1 MKWFYNLKLSHKLQM
16 GFLLV
21 AGVAAI
27 IEYVGLTSTSKVA
40 SGSEEMYANGFVP
53 MRELAAS
60 RGTFFEARYQTI
72 AAVSLR
78 SPDDRRKALETF
90 QSDYQT
96 INEHFNNYLHT
107 RLNDSQKSAATKLGT
122 ELADYH
128 REAESA
134 FALAIEMK
142 DQEAVRRLN
151 GNMHDIGAELTND
164 FQRLLDANDQLGKN
178 EELANQAIAS
188 TAARQIIVFLI
199 AGIVVAM
206 VLGWTL
212 ARLIGGPVKQLQEA
226 ARRLALGD
234 VIVDIKSDTADE
246 IGSLTRSFQDLA
258 ALIKERV
265 FAAERIAAG
274 DLQTEVKTTSE
285 QDVLARSLQS
295 LVATLKGLVQEMSTM
310 SLQHDAGDIDAAI
323 DAKKFHGAFN
333 EVAAGI
339 NKMVAG
345 HIIVKKKAM
354 ACLAEL
360 GRGNFEAPLDK
371 FPGKKAFIN
380 DTIEQVRANL
390 ENLITDT
397 QSLSDAAIHGR
408 LGRRADASRHQGDFR
423 KIVQGIN
430 YILDTIVGKFDAI
443 PKPIQFI
450 DSDYKVQYMNKVGL
464 ELLGK
469 SNEGLLGHH
478 CGYSAT
484 VCNTDRCTCAIA
496 MKMDGLTKIETNAS
510 ILGKNYDFTC
520 SAVPLKDANGKTI
533 GAFELLDDES
543 LAKRAIRNSE
553 KISGYRLRQAKKVA
567 DCLSKMA
574 EGDLAISL
582 EFDPPDDETAEA
594 RKAYDDLGKTVRATA
609 NSMRAAMIEISQTT
623 DDLLSAAKTLNNV
636 SQLMT
641 ASADETAAQ
650 ANVVS
655 AASEQVSRNVQT

>member
-60 RGTFFEARYQTI
+60 RGTFFVARYQTI

-188 TAARQIIVFLI
+188 TASRQIIVFLI

-274 DLQTEVKTTSE
+274 DLQTEVKTT
-285 QDVLARSLQS
+285 
-295 LVATLKGLVQEMSTM
+295 
-310 SLQHDAGDIDAAI
+310 
-323 DAKKFHGAFN
+323 
-333 EVAAGI
+333 
-339 NKMVAG
+339 
-345 HIIVKKKAM
+345 
-354 ACLAEL
+354 
-360 GRGNFEAPLDK
+360 
-371 FPGKKAFIN
+371 
-380 DTIEQVRANL
+380 
-390 ENLITDT
+390 
-397 QSLSDAAIHGR
+397 
-408 LGRRADASRHQGDFR
+408 
-423 KIVQGIN
+423 
-430 YILDTIVGKFDAI
+430 
-443 PKPIQFI
+443 
-450 DSDYKVQYMNKVGL
+450 
-464 ELLGK
+464 
-469 SNEGLLGHH
+469 
-478 CGYSAT
+478 
-484 VCNTDRCTCAIA
+484 
-496 MKMDGLTKIETNAS
+496 
-510 ILGKNYDFTC
+510 
-520 SAVPLKDANGKTI
+520 
-533 GAFELLDDES
+533 
-543 LAKRAIRNSE
+543 
-553 KISGYRLRQAKKVA
+553 
-567 DCLSKMA
+567 
-574 EGDLAISL
+574 
-582 EFDPPDDETAEA
+582 
-594 RKAYDDLGKTVRATA
+594 
-609 NSMRAAMIEISQTT
+609 
-623 DDLLSAAKTLNNV
+623 
-636 SQLMT
+636 
-641 ASADETAAQ
+641 
-650 ANVVS
+650 
-655 AASEQVSRNVQT
+655 